1 MVLASTQE
9 KAEEYLIDMKRG
21 EPRNSQQVFTG
32 TYDELIL
39 EQELTMGGV
48 LSNPI

>member
-9 KAEEYLIDMKRG
+9 KAEEYLIDMKR
-21 EPRNSQQVFTG
+21 EPQNSQQVFTG